1 MTKIKGIILDWAGTT
16 VDFGCFAPV
25 NVFID
30 TFKEAG
36 ITVTIEEAR
45 EPMGMLKRDHIQSML
60 EMPRIQQLWQH
71 QYGKPHS
78 EVDIDN
84 LYRQFETLLMKNLE
98 SFTDPLPHV
107 IEVIDAL
114 RKKGYVIGSTTG
126 YTKEMMEIVSS
137 AAKTKGYMP
146 DNIVTADD
154 VSGYGR
160 PYPYMIF
167 ENMRQL
173 ELQSVHEVIK
183 VGDTLSDIKEALNSG
198 VIAVGVIKGSSIIGL
213 SESEWINLNNDDK
226 KKIIEEAKQKFLAHG
241 AHYVL
246 NDITELPLLLEN
258 IQEK

>member
-30 TFKEAG
+30 IFKEAG

-78 EVDIDN
+78 EADIDN

-126 YTKEMMEIVSS
+126 YTKEMMKIVSS

-154 VSGYGR
+154 VSGFGR

-198 VIAVGVIKGSSIIGL
+198 VTAVGVIKGSSIIGL
-213 SESEWINLNNDDK
+213 SESEWINLNNVDK
-226 KKIIEEAKQKFLAHG
+226 KEIIEEAKQKFLAHG
-241 AHYVL
+241 ANYVL
-246 NDITELPLLLEN
+246 NDITELPLLLES